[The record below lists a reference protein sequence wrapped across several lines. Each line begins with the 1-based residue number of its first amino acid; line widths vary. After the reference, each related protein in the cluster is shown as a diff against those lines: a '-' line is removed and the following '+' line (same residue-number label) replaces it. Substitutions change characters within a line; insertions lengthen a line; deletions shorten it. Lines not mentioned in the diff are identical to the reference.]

1 MPTAILLSHMP
12 EGFFVAADG
21 RSLRDDGTV
30 FSDTEQKIFPFEDER
45 GCFAF
50 AITGMVRF
58 TPDDTEDA
66 NDIVFDFNAT
76 VPKVASSLRTSVHRD
91 GIEYSDRLASS
102 VRESLKRSV
111 EDARRAG
118 RNVS

>member
-1 MPTAILLSHMP
+1 MPSRRIYKMPTAILLSHMP

-50 AITGMVRF
+50 AITGMVAARAAW
-58 TPDDTEDA
+58 TKRSAP
-66 NDIVFDFNAT
+66 
-76 VPKVASSLRTSVHRD
+76 
-91 GIEYSDRLASS
+91 
-102 VRESLKRSV
+102 RES
-111 EDARRAG
+111 
-118 RNVS
+118 